1 MPRYNLIVLTNPVDG
16 REDEY
21 NDWYTN
27 VHLDDVLKIP
37 GVVHAQRFRRS
48 EHQRDQGPYP
58 WKYLAVYE
66 CETDDV
72 RSVISAL
79 KERSRTPEMPI
90 SDSLAD
96 ERFVCFFEPITESKT
111 NVP

>member
-37 GVVHAQRFRRS
+37 GVVGAQRFRRTS
-48 EHQRDQGPYP
+48 NSAIRDRIRGNTWP
-58 WKYLAVYE
+58 
-66 CETDDV
+66 
-72 RSVISAL
+72 
-79 KERSRTPEMPI
+79 
-90 SDSLAD
+90 
-96 ERFVCFFEPITESKT
+96 FT
-111 NVP
+111 NVKQTM

>member
-1 MPRYNLIVLTNPVDG
+1 MRGREDQLPYAAYNLIVLTNPVDG

-27 VHLDDVLKIP
+27 VHLDDVLESP
-37 GVVHAQRFRRS
+37 RRRPAQRFRLT

-72 RSVISAL
+72 RNVISGLEGAL
-79 KERSRTPEMPI
+79 PNTRDADSATP
-90 SDSLAD
+90 
-96 ERFVCFFEPITESKT
+96 
-111 NVP
+111 